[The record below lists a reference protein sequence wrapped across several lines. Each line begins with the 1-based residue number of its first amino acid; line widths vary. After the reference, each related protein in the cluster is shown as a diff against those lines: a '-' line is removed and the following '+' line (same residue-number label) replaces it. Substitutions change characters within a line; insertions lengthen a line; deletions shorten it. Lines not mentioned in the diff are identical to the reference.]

1 MKVILLSDVKGTGKK
16 GDTCNVS
23 DGYAKN
29 MLLPKGLAIEA
40 TPNNI
45 KTLERKKALEAKRI
59 EEEKAEARALKEKL
73 EKLELKLKV
82 KAGDN
87 GKIFG
92 SVTSMDIA
100 NALKTQEKIEL
111 DKKKIE
117 LKNPIKEVGKTEV
130 TVKLYTEISAKL
142 KVDIEA

>member
-1 MKVILLSDVKGTGKK
+1 MEIQDLINLILNNGV
-16 GDTCNVS
+16 CV
-23 DGYAKN
+23 A
-29 MLLPKGLAIEA
+29 MLIYFIYKDNKHSTE
-40 TPNNI
+40 
-45 KTLERKKALEAKRI
+45 LERR
-59 EEEKAEARALKEKL
+59 L
-73 EKLELKLKV
+73 EKIELKLKV

-100 NALKTQEKIEL
+100 NALKSQEKIEL

-142 KVDIEA
+142 KVVIEA